1 MLVAFFFCCSA
12 SIKFGYTALMAAFV
26 WCGIYVFS
34 VFTFCPTEWDLQV
47 HPPHQLTSAF
57 ASVHFSL
64 HRFFLRLGERHI
76 QQPTAGLWWFCP
88 TDKWSLLS
96 FFPFSFVL
104 QVPAPL
110 FTAQWLRRVPY
121 VQYLHFYKIAIDL
134 KNKHNKSTMQ
144 LCPQLKLAQGA
155 EGYICASCC
164 HLSALPQWEV
174 LFNKTTLCGEKQE
187 SSKIPSSPQFSLVH
201 RQ

>member
-1 MLVAFFFCCSA
+1 MRVLSLGTQHLRQLLFLWYLCFQCVHILSNWVRFTSSSTSSANFC
-12 SIKFGYTALMAAFV
+12 
-26 WCGIYVFS
+26 
-34 VFTFCPTEWDLQV
+34 
-47 HPPHQLTSAF
+47 F

-88 TDKWSLLS
+88 TDMWSLFS

-104 QVPAPL
+104 RVPAPL

-155 EGYICASCC
+155 EGYICASSC

-174 LFNKTTLCGEKQE
+174 LFDKTTLCGETQE

>member
-1 MLVAFFFCCSA
+1 MS
-12 SIKFGYTALMAAFV
+12 
-26 WCGIYVFS
+26 
-34 VFTFCPTEWDLQV
+34 TFCPTEWDLQV
-47 HPPHQLTSAF
+47 DPPHQLTFNLLRFTFPFIGFSSDWVNDIF
-57 ASVHFSL
+57 SSQQQVCDDSVPLTCDHSS
-64 HRFFLRLGERHI
+64 H
-76 QQPTAGLWWFCP
+76 
-88 TDKWSLLS
+88 

-104 QVPAPL
+104 RVPAPL

-121 VQYLHFYKIAIDL
+121 VQYLHFYMIAIDL

-155 EGYICASCC
+155 EGYICASSC

-174 LFNKTTLCGEKQE
+174 LFNKTTLCGETQE